1 MHKHRRTAQEMKRR
15 VMRLELGIQEP
26 RSRLPKLQRVIFFVF
41 SYQNNVF
48 SRKHL
53 ANKGRKCSWNIS
65 TFHWNPIVYTAKV
78 RVKRTSY
85 ARPAGCSN
93 VHRWNLQTYMC
104 HFYKPSNLARSLS
117 QCKVS
122 TVILYYRRDRALTLN
137 KEVRNQTAVEQP
149 SCNGSGDKHNLWESS
164 AFKLIASMSML
175 ILFTLAKRWT
185 LTVSFLLTENPDV
198 HVWISR

>member
-1 MHKHRRTAQEMKRR
+1 MPHLVWNIFVTSKICWQIVVQASEDSPGDEEEGNETWTRHPRTTVSVTETS
-15 VMRLELGIQEP
+15 EGN
-26 RSRLPKLQRVIFFVF
+26 FFVF

-104 HFYKPSNLARSLS
+104 HFYKPSNLARSLL

-122 TVILYYRRDRALTLN
+122 TVILYYRRVFQLHFSLC
-137 KEVRNQTAVEQP
+137 
-149 SCNGSGDKHNLWESS
+149 S
-164 AFKLIASMSML
+164 
-175 ILFTLAKRWT
+175 
-185 LTVSFLLTENPDV
+185 
-198 HVWISR
+198 